1 MLDLLQEIFTLSVC
15 AVRIEITKRVEMRRV
30 LGFVA
35 PFLPTRLVVCAS
47 GPLVNAALDL
57 MTTYATRQN
66 SDSRVRARRCN
77 PYYREYKGNSF
88 KWDGLKIFMKDNA
101 DIVLV
106 LEPRDIDNF
115 LDYGVLI
122 WVMWAPARIELL

>member
-1 MLDLLQEIFTLSVC
+1 MLDSLQEIFTLSVY

-35 PFLPTRLVVCAS
+35 LFLPTRLVVCAS

-57 MTTYATRQN
+57 ITTYAN
-66 SDSRVRARRCN
+66 PSKSRVTARRCN
-77 PYYREYKGNSF
+77 LYHREYNGNSF
-88 KWDGLKIFMKDNA
+88 EWDGVKKEFMKDNA

-115 LDYGVLI
+115 LDYGVLV
-122 WVMWAPARIELL
+122 WMMWAPARIELL